1 MKGAF
6 FESKGSVWKKGK
18 IEQQLEILCFFRF
31 SEKKFILFSKSFC
44 NDDFPNAF
52 RVSRKIFD
60 DIWRELIFF
69 FFLFWTLTVRF
80 LHFVQETFKMSET
93 FSAVPP
99 KLFDRHV
106 RRAFY
111 ASIQTLRNLLSD
123 IEKDSGTNRKK
134 SKTSKIFV
142 TWEKNLG
149 STVFR
154 QGCWNCNL
162 CVHLNN
168 LKPSEFK
175 TLANFFGTMSK
186 KLFRLRKTLLAVI
199 FKTAFFSTG
208 ESFE

>member
-1 MKGAF
+1 M
-6 FESKGSVWKKGK
+6 
-18 IEQQLEILCFFRF
+18 CFFRF
-31 SEKKFILFSKSFC
+31 SEKKFILFSKSVC

-52 RVSRKIFD
+52 RVSRKTFD

-69 FFLFWTLTVRF
+69 FFLLWTLNLRF
-80 LHFVQETFKMSET
+80 LHFVQETFKMSEKL
-93 FSAVPP
+93 SAVPP
-99 KLFDRHV
+99 KLFDGHV
-106 RRAFY
+106 RRAFD

-134 SKTSKIFV
+134 SKTSKTFV

-154 QGCWNCNL
+154 HGCWNCNL

-175 TLANFFGTMSK
+175 TLANFFGLMSK

-199 FKTAFFSTG
+199 LKLHFFPQEKVLKNLLRIELCALFFRNFKN
-208 ESFE
+208 